1 MGNFWAAAKRV
12 IVIGYLIAL
21 HAIAVWLFVDKFVL
35 PRIFSPDW
43 EPGSVQQPKTEPHV
57 TPVTLP
63 SVTPSPA
70 PEPIATLAPPEISL
84 TGKLAIPVKG
94 VTPAQLSDT
103 FADSRSETRTH
114 DAIDIPAPA
123 GTPVIAAADGEILR
137 FYDSQMGGITIY
149 QISADRKYF
158 FYYAHLQSRAAG
170 ISEKQ
175 YVTKGTTIGYVGDTG
190 NAGAGNF
197 HLHFSISVV
206 VDPNRFWEGISIN
219 PYPILKGEARLQ

>member
-21 HAIAVWLFVDKFVL
+21 HAIAVWLLVDKFVL
-35 PRIFSPDW
+35 QQMFSSNW
-43 EPGSVQQPKTEPHV
+43 EPGTVHLPTTEPHV

-63 SVTPSPA
+63 SITPSPA

-84 TGKLAIPVKG
+84 TRKLAIPVKG
-94 VTPAQLSDT
+94 VTPDQLSDT
-103 FADSRSETRTH
+103 FADSRSESRTH

-123 GTPVIAAADGEILR
+123 GTPVIAAADGEIVK
-137 FYDSQMGGITIY
+137 FYESQLGGITIY

-170 ISEKQ
+170 ITEKQ
-175 YVTKGTTIGYVGDTG
+175 FVTKGTTIGYVGDTG
-190 NAGAGNF
+190 NAGTGNF
-197 HLHFSISVV
+197 HLHFSISTV
-206 VDPNRFWEGISIN
+206 VDPTRFWEGISIN
-219 PYPILKGEARLQ
+219 PYPLLKGEATLQ